1 MNKIECTN
9 LSKSFFLNNEELNVL
24 NEINLSI
31 EESNLIGIT
40 GKSGAGKSTLLHLI
54 AGLDKPSSGDITFN
68 NNSILSMTSKEIS
81 KLRLKNFG
89 FVYQFHHLL
98 EDLTI
103 EENILIPS
111 ILKNSFN
118 NKVKNKSIDLMK
130 KLDIYDRKD
139 SLPWKLSG
147 GEKQRAAIAR
157 ALIND
162 PKFLFLDEPTGNL
175 DKENASII
183 QNLLLDLSKTKGI
196 SLIAAS
202 HDNEFIKS
210 FNSIYSL
217 NDSKLVEIKSD
228 LNE

>member
-68 NNSILSMTSKEIS
+68 NNSILSMTSNEIS
-81 KLRLKNFG
+81 KLRLINFG

-130 KLDIYDRKD
+130 KLD
-139 SLPWKLSG
+139 
-147 GEKQRAAIAR
+147 
-157 ALIND
+157 
-162 PKFLFLDEPTGNL
+162 
-175 DKENASII
+175 KENASII
-183 QNLLLDLSKTKGI
+183 QNLLLDLSTTKGI

>member
-1 MNKIECTN
+1 MNKIECIN
-9 LSKSFFLNNEELNVL
+9 LSKSFFLNNEQLNVL

-31 EESNLIGIT
+31 EESNLIAIT

-54 AGLDKPSSGDITFN
+54 AGLDIPSSGDITFN
-68 NNSILSMTSKEIS
+68 NKSILSMTSNETS
-81 KLRLKNFG
+81 KLRLINFG

-111 ILKNSFN
+111 ILKNSL
-118 NKVKNKSIDLMK
+118 NKEVKHNVIDIMK
-130 KLDIYDRKD
+130 KLDIYSRKD

-157 ALIND
+157 ALINN

-175 DKENASII
+175 DNENASVI
-183 QNLLLDLSKTKGI
+183 QDLLIDLSKTKGI
-196 SLIAAS
+196 AMIAAT
-202 HDNEFIKS
+202 HDNKFIKS

-217 NDSKLVEIKSD
+217 NDSKLVEIKSN